1 MLDTINDLRE
11 KIENTLDSYIT
22 NLEESEKHEI
32 LQKKDEIVTNLME
45 GKFKDLG
52 GLTAMRGFV
61 YQYYVS
67 MYYMLLMI
75 CPARESWWEAVVL
88 EYFDDVTL
96 IGEHK
101 IRFIQVK
108 TIKEEGDKNHQPNHF
123 YKRKA
128 LDQAEDARSHF
139 NSWVEKNVLNYDY
152 FLESNLGEG
161 INSSYE
167 PQFEIVTNTKR
178 NSLSALKK
186 YTENINYKIKG
197 EADGDADGNM
207 EDAIKEDDVFKRA
220 IQTPIPTLNYKFE
233 DYAKKDINYYL
244 TRLYINKFGSTRG
257 LYDDILNMIEE
268 TVYVN
273 DIRAKSIAEHI
284 FKSMFAFVISNSHE
298 DNEDKINKSEL
309 VITNGQ
315 ISNLIQG
322 WFIEAKELISE
333 SSYYDSAWAIFE
345 ATIGNLETE
354 FKEQFANDFLK
365 TELLTQLDWLN
376 AHITASNRENSTYC
390 VSILNKIF
398 NGNNNLSIWDFEHG
412 DIKSNLKESLRFIIY
427 FMVFYESH
435 SEVYHNAKMLFHEGK
450 SDIIDNVLFTI
461 YHARNKLNK
470 VTSIEKIKSSLNECH
485 ISRQITLGLYCL
497 LIGSKKDSKNPSTS
511 KIAARFKITTNVDSL
526 HKITDVPD
534 HMKFV
539 DVSDIEDFFE
549 LFKNE
554 GIDLDSFKGI
564 ELLPTW
570 KTYLD
575 ENVEKMKV
583 TYIET

>member
-1 MLDTINDLRE
+1 MLDTISNLRE
-11 KIENTLDSYIT
+11 KIENTLDDYIT
-22 NLEESEKHEI
+22 DLEESEKLEI
-32 LQKKDEIVTNLME
+32 LQKKEYIVANLMA
-45 GKFKDLG
+45 GKFRDLG

-67 MYYMLLMI
+67 MYYMLSMI
-75 CPARESWWEAVVL
+75 CPTHESWWDAVVF

-96 IGEHK
+96 IGEDK

-123 YKRKA
+123 HKRKS
-128 LDQAEDARSHF
+128 LEQVEDVRSHF
-139 NSWVEKNVLNYDY
+139 NSWVEKNILNYDY
-152 FLESNLGEG
+152 FLESNLGDG
-161 INSSYE
+161 INRSSYE

-186 YTENINYKIKG
+186 YTANINYEIKG
-197 EADGDADGNM
+197 EVDADGNI
-207 EDAIKEDDVFKRA
+207 EDAIKEDDVFKKA

-244 TRLYINKFGSTRG
+244 ARLYINKFGSTRE
-257 LYDDILNMIEE
+257 LYEDILNMIEE
-268 TVYVN
+268 TVYVT

-298 DNEDKINKSEL
+298 DNEDKINKNEL

-315 ISNLIQG
+315 ISNLIHG
-322 WFIEAKELISE
+322 WLIEAKELISE

-345 ATIGNLETE
+345 TTIGSLETE
-354 FKEQFANDFLK
+354 FKEQFANDQLK
-365 TELLTQLDWLN
+365 AELLTQLDWLN

-412 DIKSNLKESLRFIIY
+412 DIKSNLKESLKFIIY
-427 FMVFYESH
+427 FTIFYESH
-435 SEVYHNAKMLFHEGK
+435 AEVYHNAKMLFHEGK

-461 YHARNKLNK
+461 YHARNKLNNI
-470 VTSIEKIKSSLNECH
+470 TSIEKIKSSLNECH
-485 ISRQITLGLYCL
+485 ISRQITLDLYCL
-497 LIGSKKDSKNPSTS
+497 LIGSKKDSINPSAS

-539 DVSDIEDFFE
+539 DVSKIDDFFE
-549 LFKNE
+549 VFKNE
-554 GIDLDSFKGI
+554 GIELDSFKEI
-564 ELLPTW
+564 ELLPAW

-575 ENVEKMKV
+575 ENVQEMKV